1 MQMSLTLQLTLV
13 AIFCNTGLIENAFLL
28 RLHGCDVWSLS
39 YSFCLSYD
47 RYIYRFMKQEE
58 LCAFY
63 REAFVALVTPI
74 RDG

>member
-1 MQMSLTLQLTLV
+1 MTFEQNALTVHIEFIMETFLNLLTL
-13 AIFCNTGLIENAFLL
+13 IRFSDHF
-28 RLHGCDVWSLS
+28 W
-39 YSFCLSYD
+39 CLY

-63 REAFVALVTPI
+63 RDASVALVTPI